1 MSDPALLP
9 CPFCGGTDLK
19 VFDNSVDCKSCGST
33 GPDLG
38 LCVGEKCRPEA
49 IAGWNRRTP
58 KTYTGAEVQAMVA
71 AALGDAAE
79 EADRQYSN
87 GELCNPGYWIRALI
101 RPDARAELT
110 RLHAKDYAADK
121 LAEIYWRLRSYAVH
135 DDDCTFNRHPHYRG
149 CSCGLKDALDNGE
162 ATIRFFQTAPDTPT
176 FIAQSLST
184 PPAPPL
190 SQRCP
195 NDPT

>member
-1 MSDPALLP
+1 MSDFIGYVAPPGPLADMDREASRACSQLY
-9 CPFCGGTDLK
+9 
-19 VFDNSVDCKSCGST
+19 VD
-33 GPDLG
+33 
-38 LCVGEKCRPEA
+38 
-49 IAGWNRRTP
+49 
-58 KTYTGAEVQAMVA
+58 
-71 AALGDAAE
+71 
-79 EADRQYSN
+79 
-87 GELCNPGYWIRALI
+87 IRAII